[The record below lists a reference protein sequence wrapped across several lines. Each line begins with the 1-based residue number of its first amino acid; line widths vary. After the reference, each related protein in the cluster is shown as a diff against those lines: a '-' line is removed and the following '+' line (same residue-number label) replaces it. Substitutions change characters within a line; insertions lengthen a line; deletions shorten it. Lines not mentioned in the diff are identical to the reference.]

1 MSVCPVLR
9 RGEAGFVCGYTN
21 KPIDPFSW
29 YCIGNYTECPIFIRF
44 SREERRPVAP
54 KPEEAPK
61 PLAEVLPL
69 APERPEAEFEKAI
82 KPVIDNVVLK
92 YDDLVKKLDD
102 AWKDYENNVVGARR
116 QWEVEKMSLLRAQE
130 LLNKTIGDY
139 EKMLTEIELKK
150 DFMPTEAYA
159 ATRKDLEAKL
169 EALRELLDE
178 VKAKYMALEEG
189 LGVHFRRVLS
199 TSTSAEVIS
208 LKLSLSKL
216 EELLKEGKIS
226 RETYEKLKKELE
238 ELLK

>member
-1 MSVCPVLR
+1 MSVCPALR
-9 RGEAGFVCGYTN
+9 RGEAGFVCSYTN

-29 YCIGNYTECPIFIRF
+29 YCIGNYAECPIYIRF
-44 SREERRPVAP
+44 SRGETRLAAP

-69 APERPEAEFEKAI
+69 VPERPETEFEKAI
-82 KPVIDNVVLK
+82 KPVIDNIVMK

-102 AWKDYENNVVGARR
+102 AWKEYENNVVGARR

-139 EKMLTEIELKK
+139 EKMLAEIELKK
-150 DFMPTEAYA
+150 DFMPPDSYQEVK
-159 ATRKDLEAKL
+159 RDLETKL
-169 EALRELLDE
+169 ETLRGLLDE
-178 VKAKYMALEEG
+178 VKTKYTALEDG
-189 LGVHFRRVLS
+189 LGAHFRRVLT

-226 RETYEKLKKELE
+226 QETYEKLKKELE

>member
-9 RGEAGFVCGYTN
+9 RGEAGFACGYTN

-29 YCIGNYTECPIFIRF
+29 YCIGNYTECPIFIRY
-44 SREERRPVAP
+44 SREERRPAAP

-139 EKMLTEIELKK
+139 EKMLT
-150 DFMPTEAYA
+150 
-159 ATRKDLEAKL
+159 R
-169 EALRELLDE
+169 
-178 VKAKYMALEEG
+178 
-189 LGVHFRRVLS
+189 
-199 TSTSAEVIS
+199 
-208 LKLSLSKL
+208 
-216 EELLKEGKIS
+216 
-226 RETYEKLKKELE
+226 
-238 ELLK
+238 